1 MARIRVI
8 DSMPGTM
15 MANKEKFENRVDL
28 DA

>member
-1 MARIRVI
+1 VI